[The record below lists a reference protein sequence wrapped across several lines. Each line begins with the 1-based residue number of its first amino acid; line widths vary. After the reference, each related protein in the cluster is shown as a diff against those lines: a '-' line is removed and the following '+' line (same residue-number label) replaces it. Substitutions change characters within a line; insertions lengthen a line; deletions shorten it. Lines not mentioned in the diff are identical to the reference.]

1 MTSQTWNNVN
11 TPNCK
16 INKINKKQKAAW
28 LREHS
33 TFKSKIGAFLCRSG
47 GERRVRGTLF
57 QAKWTVGVEEVKL
70 LPTLSCEKSFLGR
83 R

>member
-11 TPNCK
+11 APNCK

-28 LREHS
+28 PREHS
-33 TFKSKIGAFLCRSG
+33 TFKSKIGDLCRLG
-47 GERRVRGTLF
+47 GERRGAGTLF
-57 QAKWTVGVEEVKL
+57 QAKWTVGVEEAML
-70 LPTLSCEKSFLGR
+70 LPTLSWEKRFLGR